1 MWGRTME
8 GDMLIATQILGAIL
22 LLIFVAIALASMACA
37 YYDRREMG
45 IDDEESVEDRVKR
58 MRGER

>member
-1 MWGRTME
+1 
-8 GDMLIATQILGAIL
+8 MLLATQILGAIL
-22 LLIFVAIALASMACA
+22 LLIFVAIALASMSIA

>member
-1 MWGRTME
+1 
-8 GDMLIATQILGAIL
+8 MLIATQILGAIL